1 VVPKPSLAGTPV
13 ASHRVEIDAD
23 LVDRALAQARAGT
36 GEILDYADLQQSY
49 LILRV
54 RGHAVSWL
62 VKTRK
67 ATRKIGA
74 PPKMLVR
81 EARRQAPNVLAELRI
96 APSERPD
103 LVNPTSAGWTW
114 EELRRR
120 YKEHVESPR
129 IKRGR
134 ARHPSKATAND
145 VELSLNR
152 NAFDC
157 WLGKK
162 INTLRPGDLV
172 AVIQEI
178 QKAHSQRQCE
188 KALSYTKAAL
198 TWALSNHASDSGLQ
212 PSNPWWMLVRAP
224 QPTQEE
230 VENLLERQK
239 VRSSPFTIEHLG
251 VVLARHEDFCR
262 GKSGNEKISPSVRW
276 GLWWDALTANRRGAA
291 TMLLHD
297 AVQWDDPRGQQGW
310 GLVWWPAEIMKTR
323 IDFWLPIP
331 PFGLHIL
338 KCTMRDWRAL
348 VNKSHG
354 FQNKTKWVF
363 SSTRRTGRD
372 PTNFDVVVA
381 PDSLSN
387 HLRNLRGQRS
397 HHHRNHLAKL
407 PYFSLHTIRDAA
419 SSYLLD
425 RDDIPPGAASAM
437 LAHTIKGDHDPR
449 HEKQSPT
456 TRQFYD
462 FAQRIP
468 LKSKAMAAWSEA
480 LLTAFDNAGGIYPE

>member
-1 VVPKPSLAGTPV
+1 MVPKPSLAGTPV

-381 PDSLSN
+381 PIRYPITFATFVVSAATITEIILPNYLISPCTQSEMRLVPICLTATIFHLAR
-387 HLRNLRGQRS
+387 HLRCS
-397 HHHRNHLAKL
+397 
-407 PYFSLHTIRDAA
+407 
-419 SSYLLD
+419 
-425 RDDIPPGAASAM
+425 
-437 LAHTIKGDHDPR
+437 
-449 HEKQSPT
+449 
-456 TRQFYD
+456 
-462 FAQRIP
+462 RIP
-468 LKSKAMAAWSEA
+468 LRVTMTLGTKSSHRLRANFTTSRNV
-480 LLTAFDNAGGIYPE
+480 FR

>member
-1 VVPKPSLAGTPV
+1 MTSQ
-13 ASHRVEIDAD
+13 RVEIDPD
-23 LVDRALAQARAGT
+23 LVSRALVQAQNGVT
-36 GEILDYADLQQSY
+36 GILDYADVQQPF
-49 LILRV
+49 LTLRV

-62 VKTRK
+62 VKTRA
-67 ATRKIGA
+67 ATRKIGS

-81 EARRQAPNVLAELRI
+81 EARRQAPLVLAKLHEAVPEDSSLDVSKSP
-96 APSERPD
+96 A
-103 LVNPTSAGWTW
+103 WTW
-114 EELRRR
+114 DELRRR
-120 YKEHVESPR
+120 YKAHVKNPR

-134 ARHPSKATAND
+134 ARHPSTATVND
-145 VELSLNR
+145 VELSLYR
-152 NAFDC
+152 DAFDD
-157 WLGKK
+157 WREKK
-162 INTLRPGDLV
+162 INTLRTGELV
-172 AVIQEI
+172 AAILEI

-198 TWALSNHASDSGLQ
+198 TWALSNHATDSGLEL
-212 PSNPWWMLVRAP
+212 SNPWWMLVRPP

-230 VENLLERQK
+230 VENLLARQK
-239 VRSSPFTIEHLG
+239 VRTAQFTIDHLG
-251 VVLARHEDFCR
+251 EVLARHEEFCR
-262 GKSGNEKISPSVRW
+262 GKSGAEKISPSVRW
-276 GLWWDALTANRRGAA
+276 GLWWDGLTANRRGAA
-291 TMLLHD
+291 TMLLRD
-297 AVQWDDPRGQQGW
+297 AVQWDDLRGQQGW

-331 PFGLHIL
+331 PVGLHIL
-338 KCTMRDWRAL
+338 TCVMRDWRAL

-354 FQNKTKWVF
+354 FQNQTKWVF
-363 SSTRRTGRD
+363 GSTRRIGRD
-372 PTNFDVVVA
+372 DTNSDVVVA

-387 HLRNLRGQRS
+387 HLRNLRGQRQ
-397 HHHRNHLAKL
+397 HNHRNHLAKL

-449 HEKQSPT
+449 HEKQSQT

-480 LLTAFDNAGGIYPE
+480 LLAAFKKAGGIYPE